1 MDQVQTL
8 TTKDCKGLQTN
19 MPKNVGSMK
28 TWSAK
33 MKSRHIKFCKQKEGE
48 TRYPLTSVNC
58 PYRGLRC
65 RPIDVEYFFQVI
77 RWQVTSFQKMAGSS
91 LFFEKFIWNM
101 LCLCHYGPALLR
113 FWFQTNLGR
122 ESSASY
128 LEIQAGKIFSYQ
140 GYALVT
146 LYVQFLCS
154 DWSKFD
160 RWVRAENLC
169 SILKLVYSW
178 SWQSFVSKL
187 VMFLTVFFH
196 WMYQKRQLLSRVF
209 CYSWLVC
216 L

>member
-33 MKSRHIKFCKQKEGE
+33 MKSRHVKFCKQKEGE
-48 TRYPLTSVNC
+48 TRYPLTSVNW

-146 LYVQFLCS
+146 HTSNFYALIGQSLTGEFVRKTYAASWNLFTAEADRVLC
-154 DWSKFD
+154 
-160 RWVRAENLC
+160 
-169 SILKLVYSW
+169 
-178 SWQSFVSKL
+178 QL